1 MERPK
6 IDLERLRKIAAEEEN
21 RRKKLSDLREAEVK
35 RKAEEE
41 AKVIAEKVI

>member
-21 RRKKLSDLREAEVK
+21 RRKNSQTYEKQKLSARLK
-35 RKAEEE
+35 K
-41 AKVIAEKVI
+41 KQK